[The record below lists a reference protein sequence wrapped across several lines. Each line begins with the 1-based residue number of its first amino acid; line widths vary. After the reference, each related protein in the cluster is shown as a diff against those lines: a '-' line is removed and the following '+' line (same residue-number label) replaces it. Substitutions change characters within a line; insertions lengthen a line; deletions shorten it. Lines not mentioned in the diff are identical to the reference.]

1 MGGKKPNDL
10 GIHDMTG
17 NVAEWCQDSY
27 SEGYYAKSP
36 AENPEGPPAGGDR
49 VVRGGSWV
57 DDGWSCRAMRRGSRP
72 AGGRKSYIG
81 FRLAV
86 SGQ

>member
-1 MGGKKPNDL
+1 
-10 GIHDMTG
+10 MTG

-36 AENPEGPPAGGDR
+36 AENPEGPPASNDR
-49 VVRGGSWV
+49 VIRGGSWV
-57 DDGWSCRAMRRGSRP
+57 DDGWSSRAIRRGTRS
-72 AGGRKSYIG
+72 AGTKASYLG

-86 SGQ
+86 SAK